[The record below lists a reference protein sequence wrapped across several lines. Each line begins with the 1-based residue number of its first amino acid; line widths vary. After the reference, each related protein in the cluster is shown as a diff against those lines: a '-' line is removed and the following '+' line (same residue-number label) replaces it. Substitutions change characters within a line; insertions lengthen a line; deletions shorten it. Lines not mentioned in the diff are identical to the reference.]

1 VLLLVFRF
9 VPESR
14 DEESGTL
21 DLLGASLATISL
33 GAIVYGLIESANLG
47 FRSLIVIIAL
57 TGGIA
62 LFAAFIFVE
71 TRVGSP
77 MMPLS
82 LFRSQDF
89 AGANLLTLFLYAA
102 LSGTLFFVPLNLIQV
117 QGYSA
122 TAAGA
127 ALLPFVLIMFLLS
140 RWSGGLVKRYGS
152 RLPLVIGPTIA
163 AIGFALFVIP
173 NTGGSYW
180 RTFFPPMAVLG
191 IGMAITVAPL
201 TTTVMNSV
209 KQSRAGIASGINN
222 AVSRTA
228 GLLAVAVLGVIMF
241 QSFNACLDQRVDQI
255 NIPQQARDALSA
267 ERVKLAAMQIPQGL
281 TNETRDVI
289 EHAIDECFVSGFR
302 RITLIGVALA
312 IASSVMAF
320 VTLRGRVTNN

>member
-1 VLLLVFRF
+1 
-9 VPESR
+9 
-14 DEESGTL
+14 
-21 DLLGASLATISL
+21 
-33 GAIVYGLIESANLG
+33 
-47 FRSLIVIIAL
+47 
-57 TGGIA
+57 
-62 LFAAFIFVE
+62 
-71 TRVGSP
+71 
-77 MMPLS
+77 
-82 LFRSQDF
+82 
-89 AGANLLTLFLYAA
+89 
-102 LSGTLFFVPLNLIQV
+102 
-117 QGYSA
+117 
-122 TAAGA
+122 
-127 ALLPFVLIMFLLS
+127 
-140 RWSGGLVKRYGS
+140 
-152 RLPLVIGPTIA
+152 
-163 AIGFALFVIP
+163 
-173 NTGGSYW
+173 
-180 RTFFPPMAVLG
+180 
-191 IGMAITVAPL
+191 MAITVAPL

-267 ERVKLAAMQIPQGL
+267 ERVKLAAMQIPHGL